1 MATAIVI
8 AACSGGASTA
18 TPPPTAS
25 PTPTPDLA
33 ARPDR
38 TPLIKGPES
47 PDGLQVI
54 LGTADLGVGLN
65 RFGYLLVAPDGV
77 VSLPTTSVFA
87 RFVGE
92 AAGDAP
98 PQAATAEYHAWP
110 YGQRGLYTTDLT
122 FDRPGPWA
130 VDIVVEGPDGSRR
143 TAELFFE
150 VLDAPSA
157 LAVGAPAF
165 RSESKTLDD
174 VGERSV
180 NPAGMTLEVAVT
192 VKASEDLAQVMLV
205 QEGQEGQEDSEPL
218 ILAAEGR
225 RGERSFYRCQL
236 DDLGLQGDRAQLK
249 LVLRDAAGF
258 ERRVPFELPLVAGL
272 PDRGQTGL
280 VDGPQKLPLGKL

>member
-1 MATAIVI
+1 M
-8 AACSGGASTA
+8 
-18 TPPPTAS
+18 
-25 PTPTPDLA
+25 PDLA

-174 VGERSV
+174 VESIAQLSTGSLQDPDLYRLTI
-180 NPAGMTLEVAVT
+180 ADAVT
-192 VKASEDLAQVMLV
+192 NGRPTVIVFASPAFCTNEVCGPQVDVLKALKDRYRGLANFVHVDFYDNPGEFQDNPDLARVSPTVFEWGLPSLEWSFVIDRDGVVVARFEAFATFDEIEAALV
-205 QEGQEGQEDSEPL
+205 QAL
-218 ILAAEGR
+218 
-225 RGERSFYRCQL
+225 
-236 DDLGLQGDRAQLK
+236 
-249 LVLRDAAGF
+249 
-258 ERRVPFELPLVAGL
+258 
-272 PDRGQTGL
+272 
-280 VDGPQKLPLGKL
+280 